1 MNNVNNKK
9 NIFRRGKPPPKLFVT
24 DVWKDAIKDFYSI
37 GTTIETYFEFF
48 EPSVKREM
56 LETVSS
62 FPFIK
67 NIGKKIYVQCTYQLF
82 YKYAEISLNFF
93 ILCALIAKFR

>member
-1 MNNVNNKK
+1 MF
-9 NIFRRGKPPPKLFVT
+9 IT

-48 EPSVKREM
+48 KPSVKREM

-62 FPFIK
+62 FPFLK
-67 NIGKKIYVQCTYQLF
+67 NIGKKI
-82 YKYAEISLNFF
+82 
-93 ILCALIAKFR
+93 